1 MALRPSLGIYQYAED
16 GQKGVT
22 VNNQELALI
31 EPGER
36 AVAELGVSRPPEI
49 VLEEARRAATALHD
63 VISSKPKPVKYN
75 GEIYLE
81 LEDWLTV
88 ARFYGLT
95 VRTRSTQYV
104 EYGGARGWEAVAD
117 VWSIATEQVMSTAEA
132 MCLNDEANWSR
143 KPMFQLRSMAQ
154 TRACAKA
161 LRNVL
166 SWVVVLAG
174 YRGTPAEEMPVKTQP
189 KEDWSRNAQANRVE
203 QVKVPQTELQQL
215 QATMVDRDSVGR
227 ALQGLVNLL
236 AARDGEDAAYEH
248 FSKILD
254 GYGVPE
260 WQNLKNLGEARAVC
274 RELWDLLHQ
283 EPLPFVEIESEIPF

>member
-1 MALRPSLGIYQYAED
+1 MS
-16 GQKGVT
+16 
-22 VNNQELALI
+22 NQELALI

-75 GEIYLE
+75 GETYLE

-117 VWSIATEQVMSTAEA
+117 VWSIATEQVMSSAEA

-174 YRGTPAEEMPVKTQP
+174 YRGTPAEEMPVRTQP
-189 KEDWSRNAQANRVE
+189 APSSASPK
-203 QVKVPQTELQQL
+203 PQTELQQL

-227 ALQGLVNLL
+227 ALQGLLNQLS
-236 AARDGEDAAYEH
+236 ARDGEEQAFIQFAR
-248 FSKILD
+248 ILE
-254 GYGVPE
+254 GFGVTE
-260 WQNLKNLGEARAVC
+260 WQQIGTIGKAKAVA
-274 RELWDLLHQ
+274 RELYDLLHQ
-283 EPLPFVEIESEIPF
+283 EPLPLEEPESVPF

>member
-1 MALRPSLGIYQYAED
+1 MD
-16 GQKGVT
+16 
-22 VNNQELALI
+22 NQELALI

-75 GEIYLE
+75 GETYLE

-117 VWSIATEQVMSTAEA
+117 VWSIATEQVMSSAEA
-132 MCLNDEANWSR
+132 MCLSDEPNWSR

-174 YRGTPAEEMPVKTQP
+174 YRGTPAEEMPVRTQAP
-189 KEDWSRNAQANRVE
+189 LSK
-203 QVKVPQTELQQL
+203 PQTELQQL

-227 ALQGLVNLL
+227 ALQGLLNQLG
-236 AARDGEDAAYEH
+236 ARDGDDAAYEH
-248 FSKILD
+248 FAKILS
-254 GYGVPE
+254 GYGVTE
-260 WQNLKNLGEARAVC
+260 WQALGGTSKAKAVA
-274 RELWDLLHQ
+274 RELYDLLHQ
-283 EPLPFVEIESEIPF
+283 DTLPLEVEELPF